1 MDISDKLLFS
11 FLFLVLCGRLFY
23 GEAFLI
29 GFDVGVESGDV
40 FCCRLDLN
48 SDVAVE
54 HLLLE
59 EVGQR
64 ALLFV
69 VDQVGRQDG
78 NAPCPPS
85 PAVSMTEMGS

>member
-1 MDISDKLLFS
+1 
-11 FLFLVLCGRLFY
+11 
-23 GEAFLI
+23 
-29 GFDVGVESGDV
+29 
-40 FCCRLDLN
+40 
-48 SDVAVE
+48 
-54 HLLLE
+54 LLLE